1 MANYRKV
8 IVTLLAI
15 TSIAVAIYGFWQ
27 LGIKINEKPIR
38 QTEEIR

>member
-1 MANYRKV
+1 MVNYKKV

-15 TSIAVAIYGFWQ
+15 ISITAAVYGLWQ
-27 LGIKINEKPIR
+27 LKIKMNDKPIR